1 MIKVQTSPTVAPMWT
16 LTVYDENGNEK
27 TQGHCVD
34 RSHLIGTAYSYN
46 RVRPDQTY
54 VIKADL
60 PKEYDSFAEYKVIA

>member
-1 MIKVQTSPTVAPMWT
+1 MIRVQTFPSIAPIWI

-27 TQGHCVD
+27 TQSHCVD

-54 VIKADL
+54 LIRADL
-60 PKEYDSFAEYKVIA
+60 PKEYDRFAEYKVIA

>member
-1 MIKVQTSPTVAPMWT
+1 MIKVQTFPTVAPMWI

-54 VIKADL
+54 IIKADL
-60 PKEYDSFAEYKVIA
+60 PEVYDSFAEYEVIA